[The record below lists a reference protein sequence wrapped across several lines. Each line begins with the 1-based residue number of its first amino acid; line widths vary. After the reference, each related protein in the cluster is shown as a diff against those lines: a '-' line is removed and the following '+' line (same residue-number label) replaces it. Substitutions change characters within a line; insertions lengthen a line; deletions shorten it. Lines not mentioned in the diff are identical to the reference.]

1 MNNFNKFCPN
11 KLPMNYNNGYNFN
24 KSFMP
29 QQPILNRP
37 DYTNENHAL
46 HNNIKTNIL
55 DEHIV
60 EYKVHIDS
68 ADRDTAHY
76 KDPFKYTVTFNAA
89 SSEIYKEY
97 KKDGTIT
104 EHLIKGTPKP
114 HILKEFKNVKYVK
127 IHSIVMPR
135 HTIMY
140 DDNGTYKLDTDENS
154 DSNVYDDRFVMLNIK
169 ELDNTY
175 TYGTN
180 VNTSNSFGLIFPDK
194 LVSKNYYLGIPFF
207 TSDYYKKSKLGTIN
221 RLTIEFQDS
230 FGQTLKYRESDGI
243 NGNILNSDPLI
254 SPNTDGTYS
263 VSQTDVRHPL
273 NKQTQNH
280 ISMVIG
286 VVENQIDTDISF
298 EV

>member
-1 MNNFNKFCPN
+1 
-11 KLPMNYNNGYNFN
+11 
-24 KSFMP
+24 
-29 QQPILNRP
+29 
-37 DYTNENHAL
+37 
-46 HNNIKTNIL
+46 
-55 DEHIV
+55 
-60 EYKVHIDS
+60 
-68 ADRDTAHY
+68 
-76 KDPFKYTVTFNAA
+76 
-89 SSEIYKEY
+89 
-97 KKDGTIT
+97 
-104 EHLIKGTPKP
+104 
-114 HILKEFKNVKYVK
+114 
-127 IHSIVMPR
+127 MPR